1 MCYIPSNVWRLRL
14 GCIQSRNI
22 YRFFELEPIGGYL
35 GNDGVKIGIIIYL
48 YFSMSRENT
57 INNQTYHPRG
67 HQTSSQPPYRLLDI

>member
-35 GNDGVKIGIIIYL
+35 ENDGVKIGIIIYL
-48 YFSMSRENT
+48 FFSCQERTQSIIRHIIEEGIKLAVNLP
-57 INNQTYHPRG
+57 IDY
-67 HQTSSQPPYRLLDI
+67 